1 MYTSGSNSSLS
12 DGEWKMSLPP
22 QGQKFLQQLE
32 DQVEKLKKEERERGR
47 ERERERERESERE
60 RREIQIL

>member
-1 MYTSGSNSSLS
+1 MYTSGSNSGLS

-32 DQVEKLKKEERERGR
+32 DQVEKLKKERDQKQYQIDSLEQV
-47 ERERERERESERE
+47 
-60 RREIQIL
+60 EIL